1 MSGLISGDSTIWL
14 TMLIVGILTYATRL
28 SFILIFGRR
37 DIPTRFR
44 QALRFVPAAVL
55 TAIIFPEIL
64 IRNGELDLSLS
75 NESLLAGVAATI
87 VAWFSK
93 NVVATILAGMIILV
107 LLELVGF

>member
-1 MSGLISGDSTIWL
+1 MISLISGDLAIWL
-14 TMLIVGILTYATRL
+14 SMLLVGILTYATRL
-28 SFILIFGRR
+28 SFILIFGQR
-37 DIPTRFR
+37 DIPIRFR
-44 QALRFVPAAVL
+44 QALRFVPSAVL

-75 NESLLAGVAATI
+75 NEWLLAGVAATI

-107 LLELVGF
+107 LLELIGF